1 MIPWLRGIES
11 TALDS
16 TLATASAAKVTAAV
30 LQIGMKRVTTTNPAR
45 HFRIDKSGTPNSTKR
60 INANRFNAGERK
72 TLGLQV
78 CETRM
83 HSPSPESQ
91 AVSAAGA
98 ANTTEAA
105 IDPLTDR
112 TTSIIPET
120 PLSVMPLTGLD
131 GFCAL
136 VSSDALK
143 RSLECQKNI

>member
-1 MIPWLRGIES
+1 LIPWLRGIES

-45 HFRIDKSGTPNSTKR
+45 HLRIDKSGTPNSTIR
-60 INANRFNAGERK
+60 INANCFNAWERK
-72 TLGLQV
+72 ILVLQV
-78 CETRM
+78 GKTRM

-91 AVSAAGA
+91 AVSAAGPA
-98 ANTTEAA
+98 STTEAA
-105 IDPLTDR
+105 VNPLTDR

-120 PLSVMPLTGLD
+120 PLSVMPLTSLD

-136 VSSDALK
+136 VSSDVLK
-143 RSLECQKNI
+143 RSIERQKNI

>member
-1 MIPWLRGIES
+1 M
-11 TALDS
+11 ALDS

-120 PLSVMPLTGLD
+120 PLSVMPLTSLD

-136 VSSDALK
+136 VSSDVLK
-143 RSLECQKNI
+143 RSIERQKNI